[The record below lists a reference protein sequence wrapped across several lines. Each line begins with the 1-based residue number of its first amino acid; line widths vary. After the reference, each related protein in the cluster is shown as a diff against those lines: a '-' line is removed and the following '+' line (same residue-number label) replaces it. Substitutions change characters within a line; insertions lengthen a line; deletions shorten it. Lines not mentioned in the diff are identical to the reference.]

1 MLQGPLAMEQ
11 QQQQHIV
18 KVAVRQG
25 GQQQQQQQCLFR
37 TPAPSSFVEQK
48 LEQMYGPGMLCD
60 EASVVLSP
68 TEELQPGI
76 AYFYNVCAGAC
87 AVAVCGPSCV
97 KHTTGSPPPPAHS
110 ANCAQ
115 QQPCAAAQC
124 NSSCGPYAN
133 AGGCLPWL
141 LSCPCMHAAAH
152 ASCSCMHAATRVP
165 VSCMCAL
172 EHHVHQHSAF
182 QGTTRGSSMHAPVN
196 TIEDCQLL

>member
-1 MLQGPLAMEQ
+1 MEQ

-76 AYFYNVCAGAC
+76 AYFYNVCAA
-87 AVAVCGPSCV
+87 P
-97 KHTTGSPPPPAHS
+97 
-110 ANCAQ
+110 
-115 QQPCAAAQC
+115 
-124 NSSCGPYAN
+124 
-133 AGGCLPWL
+133 
-141 LSCPCMHAAAH
+141 
-152 ASCSCMHAATRVP
+152 AATAAGPETFEDACRKFEHRLDELHDMLAPYSRAMQP
-165 VSCMCAL
+165 VKTR
-172 EHHVHQHSAF
+172 HSGF
-182 QGTTRGSSMHAPVN
+182 FDRIGHRRGLGQAKKV
-196 TIEDCQLL
+196 Q